1 MDDTLQKI
9 RYKKVRQKLRYLQT
23 ELEETKLIYK
33 NCLDKFNTDFA
44 EYLFGEEGDMSKSM
58 DSEEVKYDKIDTDVN
73 EETIKDVYRK
83 VAAKTHPD
91 KKDGDENEFKRL
103 NQANKN
109 KDFGT
114 ILEMADEY
122 DVPIESSEFMMLE
135 MAKQNKSIIQSI
147 ENMKLTWAWHYVH
160 LDGKNK
166 EQFKK
171 YVLQQLNVK

>member
-1 MDDTLQKI
+1 MDKTLQQI
-9 RYKKVRQKLRYLQT
+9 RYKKVRQKLRYLQS
-23 ELEETKLIYK
+23 ELEETKMIYQV
-33 NCLDKFNTDFA
+33 CLDKFNEDFSTYMHNGPD
-44 EYLFGEEGDMSKSM
+44 EVVST
-58 DSEEVKYDKIDTDVN
+58 DSEKVKYDKLDTDVS

-91 KKDGDENEFKRL
+91 KQDGDEEEFKKL
-103 NQANKN
+103 NEANKN

-122 DVPIESSEFMMLE
+122 DVPIETSEFMMLE

-147 ENMKLTWAWHYVH
+147 ENMKLTWAWTYVH
-160 LDGKNK
+160 LRGKDRD
-166 EQFKK
+166 EFKK

>member
-23 ELEETKLIYK
+23 ELEETKLIYQV
-33 NCLDKFNTDFA
+33 CLDKFNEDFSK
-44 EYLFGEEGDMSKSM
+44 YMNDGDSQITAPS
-58 DSEEVKYDKIDTDVN
+58 DSEQVKYDKLDTDVS
-73 EETIKDVYRK
+73 EDTIKDVYRK

-91 KKDGDENEFKRL
+91 KKDGDEDVFKKL
-103 NQANKN
+103 NKANKN

-122 DVPIESSEFMMLE
+122 DIPIESSEFMMLE
-135 MAKQNKSIIQSI
+135 MAKQNKSIVQSI

-160 LDGKNK
+160 LGGNDKK
-166 EQFKK
+166 QFKK
-171 YVLQQLNVK
+171 FVLQQLNVK

>member
-23 ELEETKLIYK
+23 ELEETKMIYQV
-33 NCLDKFNTDFA
+33 CLDKFNVEF
-44 EYLFGEEGDMSKSM
+44 SKFMQDGPDEVVST
-58 DSEEVKYDKIDTDVN
+58 DSEKVKYDKLDTDVS

-91 KKDGDENEFKRL
+91 KRDGNEEEFKKL
-103 NQANKN
+103 NEANKN
-109 KDFGT
+109 GDFGT

-122 DVPIESSEFMMLE
+122 DVPIETSEFMMLE
-135 MAKQNKSIIQSI
+135 MAKQNKSIVGAI
-147 ENMKLTWAWHYVH
+147 ENMKLTWAWTWAH
-160 LDGKNK
+160 LKGNDR
-166 EQFKK
+166 EEFKK

>member
-23 ELEETKLIYK
+23 ELEETKMIYQV
-33 NCLDKFNTDFA
+33 CLDKFNEDFSK
-44 EYLFGEEGDMSKSM
+44 YMNGGDSQITAPS
-58 DSEEVKYDKIDTDVN
+58 DSEQVKYDKLDTDVS
-73 EETIKDVYRK
+73 EDTIKDVYRK

-91 KKDGDENEFKRL
+91 KKDGDEDVFKKL
-103 NQANKN
+103 NKANKN

-122 DVPIESSEFMMLE
+122 DIPIESSEFMMLE
-135 MAKQNKSIIQSI
+135 MAKQNKSIVSSI
-147 ENMKLTWAWHYVH
+147 ENMKLTWAWTYVH
-160 LDGKNK
+160 LRGNDKK
-166 EQFKK
+166 EFKK

>member
-23 ELEETKLIYK
+23 ELEETKMIYQV
-33 NCLDKFNTDFA
+33 CLDKFNTEFSN
-44 EYLFGEEGDMSKSM
+44 FMQEGPDSVVTG
-58 DSEEVKYDKIDTDVN
+58 DSEKVKYDKLDTDVS

-91 KKDGDENEFKRL
+91 KKDGDEEVFKKL
-103 NQANKN
+103 NKANKN

-122 DVPIESSEFMMLE
+122 DIPIESSEFMMLE
-135 MAKQNKSIIQSI
+135 MAKQNKSIVNSI
-147 ENMKLTWAWHYVH
+147 ENMKLTWAWTFAH
-160 LDGKNK
+160 LRGNDK
-166 EQFKK
+166 EEFKK

>member
-58 DSEEVKYDKIDTDVN
+58 DSEEVKFDKLDTDVSD
-73 EETIKDVYRK
+73 ETIKDVYRK

-91 KKDGDENEFKRL
+91 KKDGNENEFKRL